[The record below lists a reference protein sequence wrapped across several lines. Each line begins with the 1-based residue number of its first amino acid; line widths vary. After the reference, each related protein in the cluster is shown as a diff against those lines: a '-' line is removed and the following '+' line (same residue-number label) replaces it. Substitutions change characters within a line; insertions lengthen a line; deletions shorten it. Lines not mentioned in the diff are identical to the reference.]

1 MTRRTLNADGTI
13 TLISFSFWGNGDA
26 DEALQM
32 ELAAIEKNN
41 RQARSQWDSMT
52 QEEREERTRDFENKR
67 KARETLMAAA
77 IEIPPHI
84 LGRKKNNRHQ
94 TQTLCLPD

>member
-77 IEIPPHI
+77 REIPPHI
-84 LGRKKNNRHQ
+84 LGEKKEQPPPN
-94 TQTLCLPD
+94 PDAVFT

>member
-1 MTRRTLNADGTI
+1 MAWPAAVLPCF
-13 TLISFSFWGNGDA
+13 ISRF
-26 DEALQM
+26 LY
-32 ELAAIEKNN
+32 
-41 RQARSQWDSMT
+41 RP

-84 LGRKKNNRHQ
+84 LGEKKEQPPPN
-94 TQTLCLPD
+94 PDAVFT

>member
-32 ELAAIEKNN
+32 ELAAIEKTTV
-41 RQARSQWDSMT
+41 R
-52 QEEREERTRDFENKR
+52 RDRNGT
-67 KARETLMAAA
+67 A
-77 IEIPPHI
+77 
-84 LGRKKNNRHQ
+84 
-94 TQTLCLPD
+94 